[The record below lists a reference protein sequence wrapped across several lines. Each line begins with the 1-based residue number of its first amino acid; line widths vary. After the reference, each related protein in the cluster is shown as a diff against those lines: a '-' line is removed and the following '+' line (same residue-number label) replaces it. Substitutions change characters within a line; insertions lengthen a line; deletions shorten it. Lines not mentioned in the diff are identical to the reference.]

1 MKKLLLSL
9 VVVLAGCGG
18 GGGGETKETK
28 QIQNISCNVANSI
41 APAGYNGT
49 HSIPTPTQ
57 HLPSNIQRSVG
68 LKDYNPNNKC
78 NYAADLDKLQ
88 ALGVDRVWVYNYG
101 VWDDFNKSVWTI
113 DSNSWQISKENFTYL
128 VTEAKKRNIKVFLA
142 LQFTAFDKQGNTLP
156 MGVDVSAELL
166 QRMLDSHHNTVV
178 EYAKFGETIG
188 LSGISIDWNAFYIK
202 NWYDFPEQWTT
213 NMLAIASDIRHN
225 FTGIVTY
232 GQMSNPLNDSRIYNV
247 VDELH
252 ISLAPTLTQTEN
264 SNISVSM
271 LRDKFT
277 DLINQYY
284 QYHHTTTPVIWE
296 VSIQSRDKYF
306 TEGWVEDG
314 FCVNNC
320 IQNSYTTDFSIQAM
334 GIEAA
339 LEAIAMQDKFTTKS
353 VDFHTSYWHTDTL
366 TPGSEGFPNIS
377 QSIRDKPA
385 ENIVKYWFTR
395 G

>member
-18 GGGGETKETK
+18 GGGSDNTK
-28 QIQNISCNVANSI
+28 QIQNVSCNVANSI
-41 APAGYNGT
+41 APSGYNGIY
-49 HSIPTPTQ
+49 SIPTPTQ
-57 HLPSNIQRSVG
+57 HLPSYIQRSVG
-68 LKDYNPNNKC
+68 LKDYNPSNRC

-88 ALGVDRVWVYNYG
+88 TLGVDRIWVYNYG

-113 DSNSWQISKENFTYL
+113 DRDSWQISKENFTYL

-142 LQFTAFDKQGNTLP
+142 LQFTAYDKQGNTLP
-156 MGVDVSAELL
+156 MDVDVSAGQL
-166 QRMLDSHHNTVV
+166 QKMLDSHHNAVV
-178 EYAKFGETIG
+178 EYAKYGETIG
-188 LSGISIDWNAFYIK
+188 LSGISIDWNAFFIK

-225 FTGIVTY
+225 FTGVITY
-232 GQMSNPLNDSRIYNV
+232 GQMCNPLNDSRIYNV

-252 ISLAPTLTQTEN
+252 ISLSPRLTQIEN

-277 DLINQYY
+277 ELIDQYY
-284 QYHHTTTPVIWE
+284 QFHHTTTPVIWE

-320 IQNSYTTDFSIQAM
+320 IQNSYATDFSIQAM

-339 LEAIAMQDKFTTKS
+339 LQAIAIQDKFTTKS

-377 QSIRDKPA
+377 QSIRGKPA
-385 ENIVKYWFTR
+385 ENIVKYWFAR
-395 G
+395 